1 VIKRNLKL
9 RYYLEKYPKDHEE
22 AVPEYYKEELPK
34 KHKKVLS
41 LLAEVKKKYGM
52 EYEIYE
58 FPEQKERW
66 VYDNH
71 FLPRQRALK
80 NAVGESIP
88 KALRTRKGYIHING
102 LIALV
107 EDHRVV
113 WFNDPYNRRYRDG
126 ERWERLGIKE
136 GDYAIGFLK
145 ALLGIPNFLN
155 EVLERVKIGKRSRS
169 EHDRLIDEFVEKL
182 RTRGEK
188 VSREVE
194 VTGTTP
200 GIPIPSSSE
209 RSRRAWGTYK
219 GYTES
224 VKSTYMGGDKID
236 IVWDK
241 GKETFA
247 IEAKVELSEGAVE
260 QAARYKRLY
269 RIEHPGKD
277 VKSGIL
283 CRRATNRMLQI
294 ARREVDNIFFID
306 EI

>member
-1 VIKRNLKL
+1 
-9 RYYLEKYPKDHEE
+9 
-22 AVPEYYKEELPK
+22 
-34 KHKKVLS
+34 
-41 LLAEVKKKYGM
+41 M
-52 EYEIYE
+52 EYERKE

-80 NAVGESIP
+80 NAVGIESIP

-107 EDHRVV
+107 EDDQVV
-113 WFNDPYNRRYRDG
+113 WFNEPYNRYRDK

-136 GDYAIGFLK
+136 DDYAIGFLK
-145 ALLGIPNFLN
+145 ALLRNPNFLN
-155 EVLERVKIGKRSRS
+155 EVLERVKIGKRSMS
-169 EHDRLIDEFVEKL
+169 EHDRLIYEFVKKL
-182 RTRGEK
+182 RTRGEKK

-200 GIPIPSSSE
+200 GIPISPSSE

-219 GYTES
+219 GYTEPE
-224 VKSTYMGGDKID
+224 KSTYMGGDKID

-247 IEAKVELSEGAVE
+247 IEAKVELSEKAVE

-269 RIEHPGKD
+269 QIDHPEKD

-283 CRRATNRMLQI
+283 CRHATNRMLQI